1 MTQRQF
7 AEKLYV
13 TDSAVSK
20 WERGL
25 SYPDITLL
33 HDICRV
39 LEVSEHELLT
49 ASEDTEARRSETL
62 ARRYIRLVR
71 GWKFGQIACYA
82 LAAVISFIAD
92 LASDGALG
100 WAWVVL
106 ASLLTAASLTLTPAL
121 APERM
126 GGVWTAGA
134 FTLALELLLGVCCL
148 YTGGDWFFVAG
159 ISVLFGLCL
168 VLLPFVLRRLP
179 LPEALA
185 SRKTLLCLGADLAL
199 LLALLGVCCVYAGG
213 DWFWITAVSVIF
225 AAAVL
230 LLPFVMKQLPLPEA
244 FRRHSAALW
253 LGTVSLLLFVLLGAA
268 CLYDGGD
275 WFLLPALPMA
285 VYGLLLPWGVLVLA
299 RYLRAGGWFRAAA
312 ALHGPAVQPA
322 AALRLRSRALGRR
335 GHSLE
340 RDDAHPGSADTHR
353 PCACRRGHAQAQ
365 KIKKTA
371 GPVWGRPFFVACCQS
386 LSSPSSSGSSSSS
399 SMPSNSRV
407 SPQLGH
413 SMEPRF
419 RTSSSMVMVFSQ
431 AGQVTS

>member
-1 MTQRQF
+1 MEDKRTLGEYIAQRRRALGMTQRQF

-159 ISVLFGLCL
+159 VSVLFGLCL

-179 LPEALA
+179 LPEAL
-185 SRKTLLCLGADLAL
+185 
-199 LLALLGVCCVYAGG
+199 
-213 DWFWITAVSVIF
+213 
-225 AAAVL
+225 
-230 LLPFVMKQLPLPEA
+230 
-244 FRRHSAALW
+244 RRHRTAFW

-299 RYLRAGGWFRAAA
+299 RYLRAGGWFRSAAA
-312 ALHGPAVQPA
+312 FGFTAVWYWLFPWVLDRVMALDGRYMDPPYSLLRPFGFDLAHWDAAGTASNVMMLIL
-322 AALRLRSRALGRR
+322 AALILIALVLAAVGMLR
-335 GHSLE
+335 
-340 RDDAHPGSADTHR
+340 HR
-353 PCACRRGHAQAQ
+353 
-365 KIKKTA
+365 K
-371 GPVWGRPFFVACCQS
+371 
-386 LSSPSSSGSSSSS
+386 
-399 SMPSNSRV
+399 
-407 SPQLGH
+407 
-413 SMEPRF
+413 
-419 RTSSSMVMVFSQ
+419 
-431 AGQVTS
+431 

>member
-1 MTQRQF
+1 MEDKRTLGEYIAQRRRALGMTQRQF

-49 ASEDTEARRSETL
+49 ASEDTEVRRSETL

-106 ASLLTAASLTLTPAL
+106 ASLLTAASLTLTPPRAGAHGRRL
-121 APERM
+121 
-126 GGVWTAGA
+126 TAGA
-134 FTLALELLLGVCCL
+134 SRSRLELLLGVCCL
-148 YTGGDWFFVAG
+148 YTAGTGSSWPDICASALPGAAALCAQAAAAAGGAG
-159 ISVLFGLCL
+159 
-168 VLLPFVLRRLP
+168 
-179 LPEALA
+179 LA
-185 SRKTLLCLGADLAL
+185 QDAVCLGADLAL
-199 LLALLGVCCVYAGG
+199 LLALGVCCVYAGG
-213 DWFWITAVSVIF
+213 DRFWITAVSVIF

-244 FRRHSAALW
+244 LRRHSAALW

-312 ALHGPAVQPA
+312 AFGFMAVWYWLFPWVLDRVMA
-322 AALRLRSRALGRR
+322 LDGRYMDPPYSLLRPFGFDLAHWDAAGTASNVMMLILAALILIALALAAVGMLRRR
-335 GHSLE
+335 
-340 RDDAHPGSADTHR
+340 
-353 PCACRRGHAQAQ
+353 
-365 KIKKTA
+365 K
-371 GPVWGRPFFVACCQS
+371 
-386 LSSPSSSGSSSSS
+386 
-399 SMPSNSRV
+399 
-407 SPQLGH
+407 
-413 SMEPRF
+413 
-419 RTSSSMVMVFSQ
+419 
-431 AGQVTS
+431 

>member
-1 MTQRQF
+1 MEDKRTLGEYIAQRRRALGMTQRQF

-82 LAAVISFIAD
+82 LAAVICFIAD

-100 WAWVVL
+100 WFWVVL

-126 GGVWTAGA
+126 GGVWTAGT

-199 LLALLGVCCVYAGG
+199 LLALLGVCCAYAGG
-213 DWFWITAVSVIF
+213 DWFWIMAVSVIF

-244 FRRHSAALW
+244 LRRHRAAFW

-299 RYLRAGGWFRAAA
+299 RYLRAGGWFRSAAA
-312 ALHGPAVQPA
+312 FGFMAVWYWLFPWVLDRVMALDGRYMDPSYSLLRPFGFDLAHWDAAGTASNVMMLIL
-322 AALRLRSRALGRR
+322 AALILIALALAAVGMLRRR
-335 GHSLE
+335 
-340 RDDAHPGSADTHR
+340 
-353 PCACRRGHAQAQ
+353 
-365 KIKKTA
+365 K
-371 GPVWGRPFFVACCQS
+371 
-386 LSSPSSSGSSSSS
+386 
-399 SMPSNSRV
+399 
-407 SPQLGH
+407 
-413 SMEPRF
+413 
-419 RTSSSMVMVFSQ
+419 
-431 AGQVTS
+431 

>member
-1 MTQRQF
+1 MAFLQLFADFPDGRAAKTASGVDFSKPGANIETVAAQAETFLEAHRMENKRTLGEYIAQRRRALGMTQRQF

-71 GWKFGQIACYA
+71 GWKFGQITCYA
-82 LAAVISFIAD
+82 LVAVICFIAD

-134 FTLALELLLGVCCL
+134 FTAALELLLGVCCL
-148 YTGGDWFFVAG
+148 YT
-159 ISVLFGLCL
+159 
-168 VLLPFVLRRLP
+168 
-179 LPEALA
+179 
-185 SRKTLLCLGADLAL
+185 
-199 LLALLGVCCVYAGG
+199 GG

-244 FRRHSAALW
+244 LRRHSAALW

-312 ALHGPAVQPA
+312 AFGFMAVWYWLFPWVLDRVMA
-322 AALRLRSRALGRR
+322 LDGRYMDPPYSLLRPFGFDLAHWDAAGTASNVMMLILAALILIALVLAAVGMLRRR
-335 GHSLE
+335 
-340 RDDAHPGSADTHR
+340 
-353 PCACRRGHAQAQ
+353 
-365 KIKKTA
+365 K
-371 GPVWGRPFFVACCQS
+371 
-386 LSSPSSSGSSSSS
+386 
-399 SMPSNSRV
+399 
-407 SPQLGH
+407 
-413 SMEPRF
+413 
-419 RTSSSMVMVFSQ
+419 
-431 AGQVTS
+431 